1 MIKRVYSFFT
11 AVVLLFSI
19 MGIMPAASV
28 TAKSTGIDKTIALKE
43 GTYEEGQVL
52 VTIAS
57 PHKTPLTK
65 EGTVSFDDDLTVE
78 DSWNFGEADVLAGN
92 KAEEDFLEDKTLYV
106 TKVSSDTYSTAELL
120 SELDNQ
126 AYVVSVEPDYY
137 QEKQAFTN
145 DPLAGFQWYLDGE
158 NVASEG
164 IHYSDLKQNTT
175 SNEPIVAI
183 VDTGIDYKHEDL
195 ASHMWK
201 NPYSSL
207 DGTYG
212 YDFGDDDSDPMDQ
225 DEEGHG
231 THCAGIISAATNNQA
246 GISGISANAKL
257 MALKVFRSG
266 GQAYNSAVISAF
278 NYIYKAQKL
287 GANIVAVNCSWGGGA
302 SNSTMKSL
310 IQKIGEKGA
319 VFIFAAGNSGV
330 DHDASAAKECPYDI
344 NSPYIVKVGASDPKD
359 NKASYSDYGA
369 SSVDLFAPGSQILS
383 TVNNPVFFPAILP
396 EAQRNSICSYYSS
409 CDDLDKSEFLHSGT
423 LSVQGIE
430 QSQEDAFGNPQSGSY
445 CLKLPSYRN
454 SGTLSIYMDVTDLG
468 LSPNNNYHVACDV
481 GLDKDNSMD
490 WEHETFQRASEAFVN
505 KNGRTYLRILSLN
518 GSFQTNSGLYIDN
531 ISISRANLPLT
542 SFGKYNSYSGTSMA
556 APSASAAVAILAST
570 YKNDSAIQRRE
581 RLLTCVRKTNSLSA
595 YCKTGGVLDL
605 SKVSSATY
613 TTKTTSATKKV
624 KVTKVSLNKK
634 KATLRYGK
642 KLKLKATVK
651 PTKATNKKVKW
662 YVSNKKYAS
671 VTQKGVVKAK
681 KKGIGHTVKV
691 YAKAKDGSG
700 KKAYCKVKIK
710 KKKQN

>member
-11 AVVLLFSI
+11 AIVLLFSI

-43 GTYEEGQVL
+43 GTYEKGQVL

-137 QEKQAFTN
+137 QEKQAVTN

-319 VFIFAAGNSGV
+319 VFVFAAGNSGV

-700 KKAYCKVKIK
+700 KKTYCKVKIK
-710 KKKQN
+710 KKK

>member
-1 MIKRVYSFFT
+1 MIKQVYSFFT

-319 VFIFAAGNSGV
+319 VFVFAAGNSGV

-454 SGTLSIYMDVTDLG
+454 SGTLSIYMDVTNLG

-710 KKKQN
+710 KKK